1 MGPIYRL
8 LELIFFERRDYLR
21 VKELDYA
28 RDWTFAMDTAHCL
41 VAGLEAPAPISQLYN
56 VTCGKKSTFREILA
70 AIKEVPGINLEWE
83 EVNDKENAD
92 FPDSVGIHRGPLNI
106 EKARRE
112 LGFEPRYDLKTGISA
127 YIEWW
132 KMSMEKGLW
141 P

>member
-8 LELIFFERRDYLR
+8 LELILFERRDYLR
-21 VKELDYA
+21 VKELNYA
-28 RDWTFAMDTAHCL
+28 RDWTFSMDTAHCL

-56 VTCGKKSTFREILA
+56 VTCGKNSTFREILT
-70 AIKEVPGINLEWE
+70 AIKGVPGINLEWE
-83 EVNDKENAD
+83 EVKDEENAD

-106 EKARRE
+106 EKARNE
-112 LGFEPRYDLKTGISA
+112 LGFKPRYDLKDGISS

-132 KMSMEKGLW
+132 KSSMEKGLW